1 MAGKLL
7 APSKSRMLNPGN
19 WGGAPPQPRPGAEM
33 TRRAS
38 SSSLNSSTSVG
49 SSKPQPPQLRNT
61 LSNTYQ
67 QQQPQRFGPQP
78 AQQQRTIQITQN
90 PKPSGAPAAKGRVS
104 TIGAH
109 KPSTVVPSAPAASK
123 APAAAAPGAPA
134 PEVQGAE
141 LDHQVKALSTEK
153 AALQEEL
160 SAERLRG
167 FERDEEVPPLKAPTR
182 IPSSVA
188 GDFVSPSW

>member
-1 MAGKLL
+1 
-7 APSKSRMLNPGN
+7 MLNPGN
-19 WGGAPPQPRPGAEM
+19 WGGAPPQPRPGEM

-78 AQQQRTIQITQN
+78 PQQQRTIQIKQN
-90 PKPSGAPAAKGRVS
+90 PKPSGAPAAKGGVS
-104 TIGAH
+104 AIAAH
-109 KPSTVVPSAPAASK
+109 KPPTVVPSAPAASK
-123 APAAAAPGAPA
+123 APAAAAPGSPA
-134 PEVQGAE
+134 PEVQAAE

-153 AALQEEL
+153 AVLQEEL

-167 FERDEEVPPLKAPTR
+167 FERDEEVPFLKSPTR
-182 IPSSVA
+182 IPRSVA